1 MAIQISKYK
10 RPGIFIEEYDKSIIT
25 SPVAQGLNTL
35 VVGFS
40 KKGPVN
46 TPVLLTNT
54 NDLTS
59 IFGDIDRGLE
69 RKGSFFHRT
78 ITQMLASSPVYAL
91 NLLATDDVLDQIQ
104 YKSLS
109 AATDK
114 SNGVLSQNSYRK
126 FFNTTGFWKRDTD
139 AFLNITK
146 SDADYNN
153 VVLSLTNLSDKA
165 VTAFVFKSQKGGFDV
180 SLTQWYGSAD
190 QIPTYLN
197 ANDYASDYMVD
208 VVIVAGDWSNYKSL
222 AVDPLWSSYFNTS
235 GLLIGQINN
244 FANNRNVNLLAYY
257 EGLSLIPYF
266 RDLNGSNIFIE
277 TIINLDTDKTGVFC
291 TFNIDLVESD
301 FPTGIIDLV
310 GNNLVNSEQS
320 TIDFL
325 SYQDTITQQLPYG
338 NVPLD
343 RPGNVSAII
352 SASFSSTLRGSSLSE
367 YVRSANYSEGI
378 VSGVAATAS
387 SSSSNIN
394 YNLAFNLP
402 YAVSGGAGLTIDT
415 TTSAFSVA
423 TASYPTTAGTYSSAL
438 VLHSNGTIGVV
449 NGTVANLNPT
459 VLATDLVLGYSTVYL
474 NAGAFS
480 NFNYENVYVNQ
491 TGFNELVLGVDYN
504 VSTANAGA
512 DVVVTFPSTAAAPL
526 LSNYQQYRKI
536 KYFNHLISL
545 LNSPNRAEMTIL
557 TSGTTQ
563 NKLSLSSVSIS
574 NIVTSTLLDKSFQL
588 SGLGSY
594 TDISVKGN
602 LVFYSVDDE
611 FIVSSNTITTQTS
624 VGTTQSGVVGRYSQ
638 FYLDYYNGN
647 INDND
652 YMYTNFVDP
661 LDSTNGGYN
670 VTFETYGGS
679 PYVIFQTVSGVSANY
694 WPEASAVQSGDIML
708 FPTASLNT
716 GALAIQDYT
725 NYATTFGGSSATG
738 MYAFLLTTSVK
749 DEYLTGVKTVFN
761 VNLKHYLKMFI
772 DTSDILH
779 VTFVDSVGDL
789 LPLDL
794 GPLNSGSTLFNE
806 LEYAQFGFD
815 VFSDRLNYKE
825 SVDVVYPA
833 GYISSPNKI
842 LVNSSRYTE
851 LVLGDFL
858 EAYVDTTILQVG
870 EVPRRLTR
878 ILSKKIYPA
887 DTTLVEITCDSKI
900 AVTNLGTVGGP
911 QWQTTRYKAVEDY
924 ITTYK
929 AITLSGFRMRQASI
943 PDGTEARQN
952 QILNLV
958 AGGTPLYNALINKD
972 AIDFRY
978 LIDSFGLGLISNS
991 KQQLMD
997 ICGQRLDCL
1006 GFLNMPSLKQF
1017 AKSTNP
1023 SFTTN
1028 GVLNSAFIAAGGDI
1042 SLNPDFLYTFGT
1054 GQGTS
1059 CVGYFSP
1066 YLTVSDNGR
1075 PLDLPPAMFVATTY
1089 MRKQNSNVSS
1099 IVPWTVAAGVTN
1111 GKVTGFNNVESDF
1124 THLDIENLNGAQMN
1138 PIVYKRNRGF
1148 VIETENTAQTLYK
1161 SALSFIHVR
1170 EVLIELERAL
1180 SAMLLDFQ
1188 WKFNTPDVRAEIKL
1202 RADVIC
1208 EQFVNKNG
1216 LYNYFNKCDDENN
1229 TPDIIDNQIGVLDT
1243 YVEPIKAMGIIVNN
1257 ITILRTG
1264 AIQSGGFIVA

>member
-25 SPVAQGLNTL
+25 SPVVQGLNTL

-78 ITQMLASSPVYAL
+78 ITQMLSSSPVYAL

-146 SDADYNN
+146 SDSDYNN
-153 VVLSLTNLSDKA
+153 VLLSLTNLSDKA
-165 VTAFVFKSQKGGFDV
+165 VTVFVFKSQKSGFDV

-190 QIPTYLN
+190 QIPSYLN

-208 VVIVAGDWSNYKSL
+208 VVVVAGDWSNYKSL

-235 GLLIGQINN
+235 GLLIGQISN

-277 TIINLDTDKTGVFC
+277 TIVNLDTDKTGVFC
-291 TFNIDLVESD
+291 TFNIDLVETD
-301 FPTGIIDLV
+301 YPTGMIDLI

-320 TIDFL
+320 SIDFL

-352 SASFSSTLRGSSLSE
+352 SASFSSTLRGGSLSE
-367 YVRSANYSEGI
+367 YVRSANYSEGY

-387 SSSSNIN
+387 ATSTAVT
-394 YNLAFNLP
+394 YTLAFNLP
-402 YAVSGGAGLTIDT
+402 YSVIGGVGVTVDDSTLSFT
-415 TTSAFSVA
+415 VA
-423 TASYPTTAGTYSSAL
+423 TASYPTTSGTYSSAL
-438 VLHSNGTIGVV
+438 VLHSNGTVGVV
-449 NGTVANLNPT
+449 NGVVSNLNPT
-459 VLATDLVLGYSTVYL
+459 VLSTDLVLGYSTVYL
-474 NAGAFS
+474 SAGVLS
-480 NFNYENVYVNQ
+480 NFDYHNVYVNQ
-491 TGFNELVLGVDYN
+491 IGYNELVLGVDYG
-504 VSTANAGA
+504 VSITGS
-512 DVVVTFPSTAAAPL
+512 DVVVTFIDTSAVPL
-526 LSNYQQYRKI
+526 LSNYEQYRRI
-536 KYFNHLISL
+536 KYFNHLTSL

-557 TSGTTQ
+557 VNGTTQ
-563 NKLSLSSVSIS
+563 EKLSLSNVNVS
-574 NIVTSTLLDKSFQL
+574 NIITSTLLDKSLQL
-588 SGLGSY
+588 AGLSTY

-602 LVFYSVDDE
+602 LVFYTVDDE
-611 FIVSSNTITTQTS
+611 FIVGANTLTTQTT
-624 VGTTQSGVVGRYSQ
+624 VGTTQSGVAGRYSQ

-647 INDND
+647 INDGD
-652 YMYTNFVDP
+652 FMYTNFVDP
-661 LDSTNGGYN
+661 LDSTDGGFN

-679 PYVIFQTVSGVSANY
+679 PYVIFQTVSGLSSNY
-694 WPEASAVQSGDIML
+694 WPEAAAVQSGDLMI

-725 NYATTFGGSSATG
+725 NHASIFGGSSVTG
-738 MYAFLLTTSVK
+738 MYAFILTTSVQN
-749 DEYLTGVKTVFN
+749 EYLTDVKNIYN

-772 DTSDILH
+772 DTSNVLH

-794 GPLNSGSTLFNE
+794 GPLNGGTTLFNE
-806 LEYAQFGFD
+806 LEYAQFGFN
-815 VFSDRLNYKE
+815 VLSDRLNYKE

-833 GYISSPNKI
+833 GYISSPNKV

-851 LVLGDFL
+851 LVIGDFL

-878 ILSKKIYPA
+878 ILSKRVYPA
-887 DTTLVEITCDSKI
+887 DTTLVELTCDSKI
-900 AVTNLGTVGGP
+900 AVYNLGTTGAS
-911 QWQTTRYKAVEDY
+911 QWQTTRYKAIEDY

-958 AGGTPLYNALINKD
+958 ASGTPLYNALINKD

-978 LIDSFGLGLISNS
+978 LIDSFGLGLITNS

-997 ICGQRLDCL
+997 ICGGRLDCL

-1017 AKSTNP
+1017 SSSSNP

-1028 GVLNSAFIAAGGDI
+1028 GVLNTSLIAAGGDI
-1042 SLNPDFLYTFGT
+1042 SLNPDFLYSFGI

-1089 MRKQNSNVSS
+1089 LKKQNSNISS

-1124 THLDIENLNGAQMN
+1124 TNIDIENLNGAQMN

-1161 SALSFIHVR
+1161 SALSYIHVR

-1188 WKFNTPDVRAEIKL
+1188 WKFNTPDIRAEIKL